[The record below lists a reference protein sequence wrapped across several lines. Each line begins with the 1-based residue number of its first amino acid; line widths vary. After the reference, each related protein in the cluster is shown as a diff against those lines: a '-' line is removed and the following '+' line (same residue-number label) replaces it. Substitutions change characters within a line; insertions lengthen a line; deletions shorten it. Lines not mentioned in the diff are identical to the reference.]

1 MQKNLPLAMPVKP
14 FFTINIHTMP
24 GDATAQLLKYAEVVD
39 VDLDQTNNVNFAD
52 TEDYGHRVVVDMST
66 QALND
71 YLGWYRAV
79 GEARPKAKL
88 NTAAEADFKAAI
100 ESALTTGFVDVDGV
114 TGGLHFGSDNL
125 STNPD
130 ERIRKDGSVSA
141 NDLPLAFVLYKLYGN
156 SAVPTLDKIYNLADA
171 HEMLSNETVSTAITE
186 AFKAAE
192 AGALDTMFR
201 DLLASDPH
209 RFFDASGIPAAG
221 MFETNSDVYGSGN
234 WKMVE
239 NDTIEVKI
247 KMTFKS
253 KVTRRGV
260 AGAEHNLTAT
270 DADATQENQ
279 QTVIAPE
286 DYFYVRLQL
295 KALDSAAGGGGQSGG
310 GGGSIPGVTITAV
323 ANNGGSTDSEIQ
335 ALVSG
340 VPITLNAANNYTN
353 EYFPPYHSL
362 IYDHTLD
369 EIQLNG
375 GGPIVMKFES
385 LSPTTYSCYFDL
397 YNRGTVDNGQLVLT
411 VTPAA

>member
-1 MQKNLPLAMPVKP
+1 
-14 FFTINIHTMP
+14 MP
-24 GDATAQLLKYAEVVD
+24 GAATAQLLKYAEVVD
-39 VDLDQTNNVNFAD
+39 VDLDQTNDVNFAD
-52 TEDYGHRVVVDMST
+52 TEDYGHRVVVEMST

-88 NTAAEADFKAAI
+88 NAAAEADFKASI
-100 ESALTTGFVDVDGV
+100 EAALTTGFVDVDGV

-130 ERIRKDGSVSA
+130 ERIRKEGSVSA

-156 SAVPTLDKIYNLADA
+156 SAIATLDKIYNLADA
-171 HEMLSNETVSTAITE
+171 HDMLSNETVSTAITE

-209 RFFDASGIPAAG
+209 RFFDASGYPMPG
-221 MFETNSDVYGSGN
+221 MFETATDVYGSGD
-234 WKMVE
+234 WKMVQD
-239 NDTIEVKI
+239 DTIEVKI
-247 KMTFKS
+247 KMMFKS

-260 AGAEHNLTAT
+260 AGREHNLTAT
-270 DADATQENQ
+270 DADAAQENQ
-279 QTVIAPE
+279 QTVISPD

-295 KALDSAAGGGGQSGG
+295 KAVDGAGGGGDQSGG
-310 GGGSIPGVTITAV
+310 DGGGGIPGVTVTAV
-323 ANNGGSTDSEIQ
+323 ANNGNSTDSEIVGL
-335 ALVSG
+335 ATAA
-340 VPITLNAANNYTN
+340 PITMNSANNYTN

-362 IYDHTLD
+362 VYDYSID
-369 EIQLNG
+369 EIQLVG
-375 GGPIVMKFES
+375 GGPVVMKFES
-385 LSPTTYSCYFDL
+385 LNATTYSCYFDL

-411 VTPAA
+411 VAPAP